1 MKRLNMNN
9 EKVDDFILAILAD
22 VNGTYQGR
30 SHLEYCFEKM
40 DLRQTFCDL
49 SKGDRTVFF
58 ELYQILLNDGADA
71 SVLIRK
77 RAEEFAYLQK
87 ATVECLRLISVLLLS
102 EQVKYNSDY
111 KSQFD
116 MLFETAATLLCQI
129 EQADFITDKQD
140 TEEMSDDKWDVN
152 DDLEWD
158 VVRNYIN
165 CMRSIYRLNTQ
176 PWRILESLIKAV
188 ADVSIIFEEG
198 IVSDW
203 KLEGLLETATDAI
216 RLIRETMR
224 GKNAISAIKESAAI
238 ADNFSELKVLLKE
251 IISKRGEFYEEA

>member
-9 EKVDDFILAILAD
+9 EKPDDFILAILTDA
-22 VNGTYQGR
+22 NGTYQGR

-58 ELYQILLNDGADA
+58 ELYQILLDDGADA
-71 SVLIRK
+71 GVLIRK

-116 MLFETAATLLCQI
+116 VLFETVATLLCQI
-129 EQADFITDKQD
+129 EQADFITDKPD
-140 TEEMSDDKWDVN
+140 TEEVPDDNREWDVN
-152 DDLEWD
+152 DGLEWD
-158 VVRNYIN
+158 VVRNYVN
-165 CMRSIYRLNTQ
+165 CMRSIYKLNTQ
-176 PWRILESLIKAV
+176 PWRILKSLIKAV
-188 ADVSIIFEEG
+188 ADVSLIFEEG

-203 KLEGLLETATDAI
+203 KLEHLFETATDAI

-224 GKNAISAIKESAAI
+224 GKNAISAIKESTAI
-238 ADNFSELKVLLKE
+238 TDNFSELNELLKE
-251 IISKRGEFYEEA
+251 IIFRKEGV